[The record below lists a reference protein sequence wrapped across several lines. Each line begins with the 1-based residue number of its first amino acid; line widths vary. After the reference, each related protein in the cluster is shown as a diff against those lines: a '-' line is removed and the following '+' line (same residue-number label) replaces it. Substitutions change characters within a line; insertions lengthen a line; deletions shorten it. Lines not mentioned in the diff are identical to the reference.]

1 MITAVRCTEP
11 PKFNY
16 DDIRGDRIWEE
27 GTDEPIFEAI
37 ATYTCPEGYVF
48 EIYQDTPNFTLNFGL
63 IEDETAVI
71 NLTCAA
77 YGEWEPAEIPTCIR
91 KKHLISKNHFC
102 ISYFLF
108 LCVAVNCTDDPYIVE
123 NDAKGMFDWDGY
135 NKSYNTVVRYWC
147 DTPGWGFPSN
157 GFNELYSICQ
167 ADKSWNVTSVDE
179 CVLLPCPDQPPPKVE
194 GGWAWYGLENT
205 RYKCPNGFEFSP
217 GQYPYWYSNC
227 TLAKVWDPPEVEECV
242 RKHKLTNLYSLCIL
256 L

>member
-1 MITAVRCTEP
+1 MYFMITAVRCTEP

-91 KKHLISKNHFC
+91 KKNFISKKQPFY

-108 LCVAVNCTDDPYIVE
+108 LCC
-123 NDAKGMFDWDGY
+123 
-135 NKSYNTVVRYWC
+135 S
-147 DTPGWGFPSN
+147 
-157 GFNELYSICQ
+157 CQ
-167 ADKSWNVTSVDE
+167 
-179 CVLLPCPDQPPPKVE
+179 LH
-194 GGWAWYGLENT
+194 G
-205 RYKCPNGFEFSP
+205 
-217 GQYPYWYSNC
+217 
-227 TLAKVWDPPEVEECV
+227 
-242 RKHKLTNLYSLCIL
+242 
-256 L
+256 